1 MWGPPYFMVYPCWAP
16 NVDFH
21 VLGDVVSA
29 FGCHPR
35 LQLFD
40 FFGRMH
46 GLFTLLSIA
55 FDGGFFFCLFVK
67 CYWYWF
73 SSVGGREEKP
83 TCITSHNIS
92 TACDLGHIQ
101 THPYCNS
108 VHDCPLWILTA
119 FLLAFVWVH
128 YQVCEW
134 EVSQLVEINEGILQY
149 HAFGCC
155 GRSKFLFF
163 ILLYQQSGIQ
173 LNSIQYIFLLF
184 NRKKMWNLI
193 Q

>member
-1 MWGPPYFMVYPCWAP
+1 MWGHLMSWYIHVGPLMWIFMSWVMLFQRLDVTPDCNCLTSLGECMVFLLYW
-16 NVDFH
+16 
-21 VLGDVVSA
+21 VL
-29 FGCHPR
+29 H
-35 LQLFD
+35 L
-40 FFGRMH
+40 M
-46 GLFTLLSIA
+46 
-55 FDGGFFFCLFVK
+55 GFFFLFVK

-101 THPYCNS
+101 THPCCNS

-155 GRSKFLFF
+155 GRSKFLLF